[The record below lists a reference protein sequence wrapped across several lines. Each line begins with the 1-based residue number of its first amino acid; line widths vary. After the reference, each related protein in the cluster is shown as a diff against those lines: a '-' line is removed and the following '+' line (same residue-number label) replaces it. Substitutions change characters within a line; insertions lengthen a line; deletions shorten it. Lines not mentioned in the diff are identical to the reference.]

1 MITTWQNEKLLFWQ
15 KLLGF
20 QTMMI
25 LDPYGMTFDAV
36 GVFCLAF
43 HLLFKS
49 SSSCETCSIEN
60 LIKKNW
66 AELSWNLFLNWIG
79 TFFWLI
85 VKTTDLSVDLLNQ
98 FHSFV
103 RGETFFLKFGFDLCY
118 LLWKYIKVFIKDS
131 LDFMGI
137 ADTTNV

>member
-49 SSSCETCSIEN
+49 SSSYFETCSVEN
-60 LIKKNW
+60 LIKIFL
-66 AELSWNLFLNWIG
+66 AELS
-79 TFFWLI
+79 
-85 VKTTDLSVDLLNQ
+85 
-98 FHSFV
+98 
-103 RGETFFLKFGFDLCY
+103 
-118 LLWKYIKVFIKDS
+118 
-131 LDFMGI
+131 
-137 ADTTNV
+137 